1 MKLIFSSL
9 TLDLERLC
17 LLGLAGPIKLRP
29 KSFEVLRYLAEH
41 AGQTVTKDELIAA
54 IWPNVTVSEESLTR
68 CISDIRLAI
77 GDPAQEIIKTLPR
90 RGYLLEGPV
99 SRGDDQPD
107 PSAGNLTL
115 PDGPSIAVL
124 PFVNLSAD
132 PEQDFFADGMVD
144 DIITA
149 LSHFKAL
156 FVIAR
161 NSSFTYKGRAVDVK
175 QIGRE
180 LGVRYVLEGSVRK
193 SANRVRIT
201 GQLVDATTGAHLW
214 ADRFDGGL
222 G

>member
-1 MKLIFSSL
+1 MKLIFSPF

-17 LLGLAGPIKLRP
+17 LLGPAGQIKLRP
-29 KSFEVLRYLAEH
+29 KSFEVLRYLAER
-41 AGQTVTKDELIAA
+41 AGRTVTKEELIAA

-77 GDPAQEIIKTLPR
+77 GRPAQEIIKTLPK

-99 SRGDDQPD
+99 SRDDDQID
-107 PSAGNLTL
+107 PSAGNLAL
-115 PDGPSIAVL
+115 PDRPSIAVL

-132 PEQDFFADGMVD
+132 PAQDFFADGMVD
-144 DIITA
+144 DIIKA

-161 NSSFTYKGRAVDVK
+161 NSSFTYRGRAVDVK

-193 SANRVRIT
+193 AADRVRIT
-201 GQLVDATTGAHLW
+201 GQLIDTTS
-214 ADRFDGGL
+214 
-222 G
+222 